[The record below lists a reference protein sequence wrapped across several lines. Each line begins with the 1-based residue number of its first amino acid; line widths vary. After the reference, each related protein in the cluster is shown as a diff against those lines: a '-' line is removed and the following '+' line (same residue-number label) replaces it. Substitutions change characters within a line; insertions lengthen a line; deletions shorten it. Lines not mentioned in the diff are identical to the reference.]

1 MRFLSPL
8 LKRVVYPSFAKAGV
22 FRRTSASGLAVVT
35 YHGILPPGYVA
46 VDDGFDG
53 NLVTAEMFRR
63 QIRLLKNNYSVISPE
78 QFLLWEEREFTL
90 PPRSVLL
97 TCDDG
102 LLNNLT
108 DMLPVLEEEG
118 VRCLFFVTGASAG
131 KTLAT
136 LWYEE
141 LFLLMLHAPAGPFEI
156 STNGLEINGVLAGR
170 EQRRELWWKSVKRLS
185 QVAAGSR
192 QEFLEAAR
200 LRLATGNRGLHF
212 PSHDLPVS
220 GLRSNDVPLQRR
232 FRLLNPSELRQL
244 QSAGMT
250 IGAHTMSHPVLSC
263 LPLNLVRAEI
273 GESRAHLEAVLG
285 KRIWAFAYPFGDQQ
299 SVTPEILDM
308 AKEAGFAAAFLNYG
322 GGLGADL
329 PAFSIP
335 RIHVTASMSLSEF
348 EAHVA
353 GFHSFLQRSAGR
365 RPQTGSPDTKAA

>member
-35 YHGILPPGYVA
+35 YHGILPPGYVP

-53 NLVTAEMFRR
+53 NLVTPEMFRR

-78 QFLLWEEREFTL
+78 QFLLWREQKVTL

-108 DMLPVLEEEG
+108 EMLPVLENEG

-131 KTLAT
+131 NAPVT

-141 LFLLMLHAPAGPFEI
+141 LFLLMLHAAAGPFEI
-156 STNGLEINGVLAGR
+156 SANGLEISGVLAGR

-185 QVAAGSR
+185 QVNAEDR
-192 QEFLEAAR
+192 KEFLEAVR
-200 LRLATGNRGLHF
+200 VHLSPDDHGIHF
-212 PSHDLPVS
+212 PAV
-220 GLRSNDVPLQRR
+220 DVPLQRR
-232 FRLLNPSELRQL
+232 FRLLNPSELKQL

-263 LPLNLVRAEI
+263 LPVNLAGAEI
-273 GESRAHLEAVLG
+273 AESRAHLEAVLE

-299 SVTPEILDM
+299 SVTPGIFDM

-353 GFHSFLQRSAGR
+353 GFHSLLQRSAGR
-365 RPQTGSPDTKAA
+365 GPQTGSPDTKAA